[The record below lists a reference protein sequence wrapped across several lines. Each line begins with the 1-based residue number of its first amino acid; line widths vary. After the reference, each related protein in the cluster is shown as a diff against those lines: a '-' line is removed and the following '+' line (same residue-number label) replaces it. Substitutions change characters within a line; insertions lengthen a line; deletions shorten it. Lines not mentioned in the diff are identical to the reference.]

1 MCVRLVFLGHGLEG
15 RGFKVLF
22 YGGVVRWWEG
32 TKVVVGLGKGCGGSL
47 LCYVY
52 LVPRLATDQT

>member
-22 YGGVVRWWEG
+22 YRGGW
-32 TKVVVGLGKGCGGSL
+32 LGGGR
-47 LCYVY
+47 VQ
-52 LVPRLATDQT
+52 RLW